1 MNLPYYFGY
10 GSNLDRQDWQ
20 RFCAQHGCPADA
32 LRPVG
37 PAWLPDHE
45 LVFHYFSTGRGGG
58 ALDIR
63 PAIGKAASGWLY
75 APTDQGWA
83 TLDRKENVGTA
94 YGRIACTVIDA
105 AGGEVAAETYQ
116 VLPHR
121 TAGFTPPT
129 EEYLAIC
136 RRGRSALG
144 VDVAAL
150 DAAADDRTTPGHDSL
165 FVYGTLMRGEMR
177 FHYIRKA
184 EPASILLA
192 STAGRLHDH
201 GEYPGMSLPG
211 EGRVHGELVRIK
223 GMVNVLPILDDV
235 ERFAGFGRGDNL
247 YRRSLV
253 AVDIGAGATP
263 VLAWTYVMQR
273 ADGSAPIESGDWR
286 RHRGLR
292 QNAVDAIVRS
302 HLARAP
308 NVNLPLALGVA
319 SAADIVHALDAGALS
334 EHRLAQASGC
344 WVATG
349 E

>member
-1 MNLPYYFGY
+1 MNLPHYFGY

-20 RFCAQHGCPADA
+20 RFCERHGFAADS

-58 ALDIR
+58 ALDVR
-63 PAIGKAASGWLY
+63 PAIGKAASGWLF
-75 APTDQGWA
+75 APTEQGWA
-83 TLDRKENVGTA
+83 ALDRKENVGNA

-105 AGGEVAAETYQ
+105 GGNEIAAETYK

-129 EEYLAIC
+129 EAYLAIC
-136 RRGRSALG
+136 RRGRNELGMSAA
-144 VDVAAL
+144 DL
-150 DAAADDRTTPGHDSL
+150 DAAAIGRPVPGHDSL
-165 FVYGTLMRGEMR
+165 FVYGTLMRGEIR

-184 EPASILLA
+184 APTAILLA

-211 EGRVHGELVRIK
+211 EGRVHGELVRLDSMS
-223 GMVNVLPILDDV
+223 GALPILDEV
-235 ERFAGFGRGDNL
+235 ERFAGFGRSDNL
-247 YRRSLV
+247 YRRALV
-253 AVDIGAGATP
+253 AVDTGNGATP
-263 VLAWTYVMQR
+263 ERAWTYVMQQ
-273 ADGSAPIESGDWR
+273 ADAGPAIESGDWR

-292 QNAVDAIVRS
+292 LRAVDAIVRS

-308 NVNLPLALGVA
+308 QLTLRLGFA
-319 SAADIVHALDAGALS
+319 SAAEIASALEAGKLS
-334 EHRLAQASGC
+334 EHRLAEASGC
-344 WVATG
+344 WAATG
-349 E
+349 D